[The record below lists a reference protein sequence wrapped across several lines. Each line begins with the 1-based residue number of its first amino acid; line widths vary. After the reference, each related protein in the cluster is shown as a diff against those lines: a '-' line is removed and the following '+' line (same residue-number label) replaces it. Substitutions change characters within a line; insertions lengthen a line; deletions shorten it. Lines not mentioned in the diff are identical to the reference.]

1 MRILFVAGG
10 TGGHINP
17 AVAVASE
24 IKRLYP
30 DCEILFV
37 GTENHME
44 TKIVPAA
51 GFPIKTVEMSGFS
64 RKLTL
69 RGIKNN
75 IKTACLAVKTSG
87 DAKKIIKDFS
97 PDAVVGFGGYVTGP
111 VLRTA
116 AKMKIPTCI
125 HEQNAFPGVANKTL
139 AKMVDRVML
148 TSPEAEK
155 YMKCK
160 NPPVVT
166 GLPVRRQI
174 LQADKDFA
182 RASLQVGPNETLVL
196 SMGGSLGARE
206 INKAVIGMLSELY
219 REKNVKFIHA
229 AGQYGGFVWDELQ
242 KKGIPFGNGTN
253 IDLREYIDDMDICL
267 PACDLVISRAGASSI
282 SEISA
287 LAKPSILIPSPNVAE
302 NHQLH
307 NADTLASGGGA
318 ILIEE
323 KDLTPELLTD
333 TVKQLIND
341 PERLREIS
349 AKAAEKAKTNA
360 LSEICRIVV
369 SLAKSNN

>member
-17 AVAVASE
+17 AIAVASE

-30 DCEILFV
+30 DCDILFV
-37 GTENHME
+37 GTKNRME
-44 TKIVPAA
+44 TKIVPDA
-51 GFPIKTVEMSGFS
+51 GFAIKTVEMSGFS
-64 RKLTL
+64 RRMTLGGIKDNVKTAILTL
-69 RGIKNN
+69 K
-75 IKTACLAVKTSG
+75 ASG
-87 DAKKIIKDFS
+87 EAKKIIIDFS

-111 VLRTA
+111 VLRA
-116 AKMKIPTCI
+116 AVKSGIPTCI

-160 NPPVVT
+160 NAPVVT

-174 LQADKDFA
+174 LQADKNFA
-182 RASLQVGPNETLVL
+182 RASLGIKPNEMLVL

-206 INKAVIGMLSELY
+206 INNAVIGMLSALY
-219 REKNVKFIHA
+219 KEKNIKFIHA
-229 AGQYGGFVWDELQ
+229 AGQYGSFVWDEL
-242 KKGIPFGNGTN
+242 KKRGIPYGKNTN
-253 IDLREYIDDMDICL
+253 IDLREYINDMDVCL

-287 LAKPSILIPSPNVAE
+287 LGKPSILIPSPNVAE
-302 NHQLH
+302 NHQFH
-307 NADTLASGGGA
+307 NANTLARNGGA

-323 KDLTPELLTD
+323 KDLTPELLAQ
-333 TVKQLIND
+333 TVKELKNNRKKLD
-341 PERLREIS
+341 EIS

-360 LSEICRIVV
+360 LSEICKIVV
-369 SLAKSNN
+369 SLAQSK